1 MRGLGVGPDSYNDM
15 MKNEDGDFDVD
26 DGGCDGNDDED
37 EGLAGPDGAG
47 LVGPEDEAGTGSFD
61 IDGFDGSLT
70 GGRRVWWK

>member
-1 MRGLGVGPDSYNDM
+1 M

-26 DGGCDGNDDED
+26 DGGHVED
-37 EGLAGPDGAG
+37 KRRVEPDGAG

>member
-15 MKNEDGDFDVD
+15 MKKED
-26 DGGCDGNDDED
+26 CDGNDDED
-37 EGLAGPDGAG
+37 EGLVGPVGAG

-70 GGRRVWWK
+70 GGRRVWWKSA

>member
-15 MKNEDGDFDVD
+15 MKNEVGDFDVD
-26 DGGCDGNDDED
+26 DGGDVED
-37 EGLAGPDGAG
+37 ERRVEPDGAG

>member
-26 DGGCDGNDDED
+26 DGGDVED
-37 EGLAGPDGAG
+37 ERRVEPDGAG

-61 IDGFDGSLT
+61 IDGSLT
-70 GGRRVWWK
+70 GGRRVWWKSALNV

>member
-1 MRGLGVGPDSYNDM
+1 M
-15 MKNEDGDFDVD
+15 MKKED
-26 DGGCDGNDDED
+26 CDGNDDED
-37 EGLAGPDGAG
+37 EGLVGPDGAG